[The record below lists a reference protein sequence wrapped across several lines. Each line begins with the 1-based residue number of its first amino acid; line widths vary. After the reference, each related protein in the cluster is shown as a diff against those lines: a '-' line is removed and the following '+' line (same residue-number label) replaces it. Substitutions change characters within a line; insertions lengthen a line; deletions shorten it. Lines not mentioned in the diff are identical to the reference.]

1 MKRVKNNGGSKLFG
15 DLSTVLMD
23 RALSAAADG
32 IVITSLKLPGE
43 PVIYVNDGFKRITQ
57 YTDKD
62 VLGTNCRFLQ
72 GPETD
77 PGATEEIRNAIKK
90 RKECVIEILNYRK
103 DRTSFWNRLSL
114 TPVRDASGET
124 THYIGIQTDVTARR
138 EAEANLKSANLRMA
152 RNLAAAAKMQRALLP
167 QNDVKLGKSRFNY
180 MYRPSEEL
188 AGDNL
193 NIISLDERFAAV
205 YTLDVS
211 GHGVRSSLL
220 SVTLNYWLSPHSGRS
235 SIYTGSSRVGSTC
248 IPASPSEVAE
258 TLNSQFKMDPET
270 LQYFTMV
277 YGLLDTFTGEFKWVS
292 AGSPPLIHQTR
303 EGVISRLTFP
313 GFPIGVSENPEYT
326 TQTISLETGD
336 RIYAFTD
343 GVTDVM
349 NPDGVDLGEDKL
361 VELISQCSGRSLS
374 ESLSFIEKAM
384 DEWAAGSDL
393 DDDASMLVF
402 EVVTED

>member
-1 MKRVKNNGGSKLFG
+1 LFG

-23 RALSAAADG
+23 RALAAAADG

-43 PVIYVNDGFKRITQ
+43 PVIYINDGFQRITQ
-57 YTDKD
+57 YSEED

-77 PGATEEIRNAIKK
+77 PGATEQIRNSISK

-103 DRTSFWNRLSL
+103 DGTPFWNRLSL
-114 TPVRDASGET
+114 TTVRDAAGVA

-138 EAEANLKSANLRMA
+138 KAEADLKSVNLRMT
-152 RNLAAAAKMQRALLP
+152 RNLAAAAKIQRALLP
-167 QNDVKLGKSRFNY
+167 GNNIEIGKCRFSY

-193 NIISLDERFAAV
+193 NIVPLDDRFVAV
-205 YTLDVS
+205 YILDVS
-211 GHGVRSSLL
+211 DHGVQSSLL

-235 SIYTGSSRVGSTC
+235 SIFTISSGAGSSR
-248 IPASPSEVAE
+248 IPASPVEVAE
-258 TLNSQFKMDPET
+258 ALNSQFKMDPET
-270 LQYFTMV
+270 LQYFTMI
-277 YGLLDTFTGEFKWVS
+277 YGLLDTWTGDFTWVS

-303 EGVISRLTFP
+303 QGDTSKLTYP
-313 GFPIGVSENPEYT
+313 GFPIGISDDPGYA
-326 TQTISLETGD
+326 TQTIKLEAGD

-349 NPDGVDLGEDKL
+349 NKDGVDLGEENL
-361 VELISQCSGRSLS
+361 FELISECSGRNLT
-374 ESLSFIEKAM
+374 ESISFVENAM
-384 DEWAAGSDL
+384 DEWADGSEL

-402 EVVTED
+402 EVAPED